1 MGRFAGEGAVL
12 RAELLGRRET
22 NWAGAGNWAVVGS
35 GLGRKRKVGLPPVSL
50 VLVLI
55 TGAGGLQARERRGWA
70 AGRRDKRGSGLGRI
84 GLVWV
89 LGFGPD

>member
-12 RAELLGRRET
+12 RAELLGRRKT
-22 NWAGAGNWAVVGS
+22 NWAGAGNWVVVGS

-50 VLVLI
+50 VWVLI

-70 AGRRDKRGSGLGRI
+70 AGRRDKRGSGLGRT